1 MGRAMTTDNGL
12 VLHVSENLSE
22 EIDGVEIT
30 LPAADYRAV
39 ATGLM
44 ASEGED
50 DVAQYL
56 LLPIGRERV
65 HPISADGLAQLA
77 GHGQVEVTDAE

>member
-1 MGRAMTTDNGL
+1 MAIDNGV

-22 EIDGVEIT
+22 EIDGVEMT

-39 ATGLM
+39 ATGLGDSG
-44 ASEGED
+44 AED
-50 DVAQYL
+50 DVGQYL

-77 GHGQVEVTDAE
+77 DLDQVEVSSAE

>member
-1 MGRAMTTDNGL
+1 MAIDNGV

-22 EIDGVEIT
+22 EIDGVEMM

-39 ATGLM
+39 ASGLV
-44 ASEGED
+44 ERDGDD
-50 DVAQYL
+50 DVGQYL

-65 HPISADGLAQLA
+65 HPISANGLAQLT
-77 GHGQVEVTDAE
+77 GHDRVEVSDAE

>member
-1 MGRAMTTDNGL
+1 MAIDNG
-12 VLHVSENLSE
+12 VMLHVSENLSE
-22 EIDGVEIT
+22 EIDGVEMT

-39 ATGLM
+39 ATGL
-44 ASEGED
+44 AESDAED
-50 DVAQYL
+50 DVGQYL

-77 GHGQVEVTDAE
+77 ELDQVEVSSAE